1 MRGKCGALDNGAFRH
16 YDSCGKPF
24 QAAGIF
30 KMKEPFLK
38 SKTMLLE
45 RVR

>member
-1 MRGKCGALDNGAFRH
+1 MREKRGALDNGAFQR

-30 KMKEPFLK
+30 KMKESFF
-38 SKTMLLE
+38 E
-45 RVR
+45 V

>member
-1 MRGKCGALDNGAFRH
+1 MREKRGALDDGAFRH

-30 KMKEPFLK
+30 KMKEPFF
-38 SKTMLLE
+38 E
-45 RVR
+45 V

>member
-1 MRGKCGALDNGAFRH
+1 MREKRRALDNGAFRR

-30 KMKEPFLK
+30 KMKEPFF
-38 SKTMLLE
+38 E
-45 RVR
+45 V